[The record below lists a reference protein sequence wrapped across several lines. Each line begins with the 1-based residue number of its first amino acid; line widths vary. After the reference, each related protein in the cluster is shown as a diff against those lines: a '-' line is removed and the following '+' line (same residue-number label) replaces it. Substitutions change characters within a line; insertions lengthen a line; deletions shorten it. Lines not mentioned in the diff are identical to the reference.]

1 MGSLVKTAVQKRRR
15 GMSYSLHKQRT
26 WHPVYDANSMVTSRP
41 LGKAEKVTPG
51 RFCHYDATAI
61 IIP

>member
-1 MGSLVKTAVQKRRR
+1 MGSVLKSMAQKRRR
-15 GMSYSLHKQRT
+15 GMSYSLRKQRK
-26 WHPVYDANSMVTSRP
+26 WHLITDTSSVPASNP
-41 LGKAEKVTPG
+41 LGKAQKVAQG

>member
-1 MGSLVKTAVQKRRR
+1 MGSVLKSMDQKRRR
-15 GMSYSLHKQRT
+15 GMSYSLRKQRK
-26 WHPVYDANSMVTSRP
+26 WHLITDATPVPASHP
-41 LGKAEKVTPG
+41 LGKAERVAQG